1 MGALSPAQIL
11 ASLPEDAREAEMA
24 KLSIDLRAQ
33 LRWHWPFWAR
43 PDQVAPEGEWST
55 WLALAGRGWGKTR
68 AGCEWVRSIACGPSP
83 LSPGTHRRIA
93 IIAETAADARDVL
106 VEGES
111 GILAVHPSDYRPNY
125 EPSKRR
131 LTWPNGAVATLYN
144 AVEPDQLRGP
154 QHDAALCD
162 EMAKWR
168 YVEETWDQLQFGLRL
183 GNDPRACITTTPRP
197 LPVIR
202 DLMDDPTTVVTR
214 GVTLDNAANLA
225 PRFLDRMRARY
236 EGTRLG
242 RQELNAEI
250 LDDVPGALWT
260 RSMIDDAK
268 VKEAPSLIRVVVA
281 VDPSGS
287 SGDDDTAD
295 DIGIVIAGLGNDGR
309 GYVLADWTCDLS
321 PAGWG
326 RRSIDAFDQFKAD
339 RIIAER
345 NFGGAMVESVIK
357 ATRKTAPVKLVTASR
372 GKVQRAEPIAAL
384 YEQGRVSHV
393 GALAQLEDQ
402 LCCFTGDGYV
412 GKGSPDRADALV
424 WALTELML
432 DGSNYSLDNV

>member
-1 MGALSPAQIL
+1 ML
-11 ASLPEDAREAEMA
+11 ASLPERHRQAELG
-24 KLSIDLRAQ
+24 KLSTEVRAE

-43 PDQVAPEGEWST
+43 PNQIAPHGDWLT
-55 WLALAGRGWGKTR
+55 WLVLAGRGFGKTR
-68 AGCEWVRSIACGPSP
+68 AGCEWVRSIVCGKTP
-83 LSPGTHRRIA
+83 LAAGTHGRIA

-111 GILAVHPSDYRPNY
+111 GLLSIHPPAFRPNY

-131 LTWPNGAVATLYN
+131 LTWPNGAMATLYN

-162 EMAKWR
+162 ELAKWR
-168 YVEETWDQLQFGLRL
+168 YVQDTWDQLQFGLRL
-183 GNDPRACITTTPRP
+183 GTDPRICVTTTPRP
-197 LPVIR
+197 IPIITE
-202 DLMDDPTTVVTR
+202 LMKAADTMVTR
-214 GVTLDNAANLA
+214 GSTLDNAANLA
-225 PRFLDRMRARY
+225 PQFLARMQAKY

-250 LDDVPGALWT
+250 LDDIPGALWT
-260 RSMIDDAK
+260 RLVIDEGR
-268 VKEAPSLIRVVVA
+268 VKEAQKLQRVVVA
-281 VDPSGS
+281 VDPSGTG
-287 SGDDDTAD
+287 GDDQDAD
-295 DIGIVIAGLGNDGR
+295 DIGIVIAGRGMDGR
-309 GYVLADWTCDLS
+309 AYVLADWTCDLS

-326 RRSIDAFDQFKAD
+326 RRTIEAFDEFKAD
-339 RIIAER
+339 RIVAEK

-357 ATRKTAPVKLVTASR
+357 TTRKLAPVKLVTASR

-384 YEQGRVSHV
+384 YEQGKVSHV
-393 GALAQLEDQ
+393 GAFAQLEDQ
-402 LCCFTGDGYV
+402 LCAFTGEGYV

-432 DGSNYSLDNV
+432 EGSAYNWGAV

>member
-1 MGALSPAQIL
+1 MLS
-11 ASLPEDAREAEMA
+11 SLPEPQREAAIA
-24 KLSIDLRAQ
+24 KLSTEVRAE

-43 PDQVAPEGEWST
+43 PNQTAPDGDWLT
-55 WLALAGRGWGKTR
+55 WLVLAGRGFGKTR
-68 AGCEWVRSIACGPSP
+68 AGCEWVRSIACGPTP
-83 LSPGTHRRIA
+83 LAPGTHGRIA

-106 VEGES
+106 AEGES
-111 GILAVHPSDYRPNY
+111 GLLAIHPPAFRPLY

-131 LTWPNGAVATLYN
+131 LTWPNGAIATLYN

-162 EMAKWR
+162 ELAKWR
-168 YVEETWDQLQFGLRL
+168 YAEDTWDQLQFGLRL
-183 GNDPRACITTTPRP
+183 GDDPKICVTTTPRP
-197 LPVIR
+197 IPVIR
-202 DLMDDPTTVVTR
+202 ELVASSDTVITR
-214 GVTLDNAANLA
+214 GTTMENAGNLA
-225 PRFLDRMRARY
+225 QRFLDKMKSKY

-242 RQELNAEI
+242 RQELEAEI
-250 LDDVPGALWT
+250 LDDVPGALWS
-260 RSMIDDAK
+260 RAMFDDQR
-268 VKEAPSLIRVVVA
+268 VKAAPQMQRVVVA

-295 DIGIVIAGLGNDGR
+295 DIGIVVAGRGMDGR
-309 GYVLADWTCDLS
+309 GYILADWTCDLS

-326 RRSIDAFDQFKAD
+326 RRTIEAFDQFKAD
-339 RIIAER
+339 RIVAEK

-357 ATRKTAPVKLVTASR
+357 TTRKTAPVTLVTASR

-384 YEQGRVSHV
+384 YEQGRISHV
-393 GALAQLEDQ
+393 GSFAQLEDQ
-402 LCCFTGDGYV
+402 LTSFTGDGYV

-432 DGSNYSLDNV
+432 DHRGSAFDVL